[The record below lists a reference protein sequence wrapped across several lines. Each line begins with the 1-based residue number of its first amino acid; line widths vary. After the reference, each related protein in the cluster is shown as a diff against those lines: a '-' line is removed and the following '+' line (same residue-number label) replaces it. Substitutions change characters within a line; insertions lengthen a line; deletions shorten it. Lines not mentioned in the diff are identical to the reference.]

1 MTELV
6 DNEFGVEYQKI
17 LIKKLRIFRM
27 GKQWLVEYRRNVR
40 AWAPWDYFWWYNDGQ
55 YVEYYD
61 ALARVNELK
70 SNGYVNIPQFQKV
83 KHFEVT
89 KQEGQ

>member
-6 DNEFGVEYQKI
+6 DNEFGVEYEHI
-17 LIKKLRIFRM
+17 VVKKLRIFRVSR
-27 GKQWLVEYRRNVR
+27 QWLVEYQRVPRV
-40 AWAPWDYFWWYNDGQ
+40 WAPWDYFWRYNDGQ

-70 SNGYVNIPQFQKV
+70 ANGYVNVPRFMKV
-83 KHFEVT
+83 KHFEVE
-89 KQEGQ
+89 Q